1 MKGGDGSPSS
11 ARRKELRWLLAA
23 LCLAGALI
31 VLLLV
36 ETALHFFAWGLA
48 GLALALALWNLSH
61 RMGRGGR
68 LLRRALAAGLA
79 LGILCFCALEA
90 AVVLGGRTRITRPP
104 DVMVV
109 LGAHVRQDGPSPVLE
124 DRLETAADYLLRN
137 PELPVVVTGGQ
148 GSNEPMSE
156 AQCMYEYLTAAGVEE
171 GRIWREDRARNTDQN
186 LRYTAELLAEQGFD
200 LEDTHV
206 LLVSSGFHLCR
217 ASMLAD
223 RVGLDTSTLA
233 APTTHP
239 GYAFANYVRETLA
252 LVKSWCFDR

>member
-1 MKGGDGSPSS
+1 MKGGDGSSSS
-11 ARRKELRWLLAA
+11 ARRERVRWLLAA

-36 ETALHFFAWGLA
+36 EPALRFFAWGLA

-61 RMGRGGR
+61 RLGRGGR

-124 DRLETAADYLLRN
+124 DRLETAADYLLQN

-156 AQCMYEYLTAAGVEE
+156 AQCMYDYLTARGVDAELV
-171 GRIWREDRARNTDQN
+171 WREDRSTSTLEN
-186 LRYTAELLAEQGFD
+186 LRYTGELLKERGYDLAAVHLVVVSNGFHLRRVELLAGR
-200 LEDTHV
+200 L
-206 LLVSSGFHLCR
+206 
-217 ASMLAD
+217 
-223 RVGLDTSTLA
+223 GLDAGVLA
-233 APTTHP
+233 APASHLP
-239 GYAFANYVRETLA
+239 ARLKSCVREPLA
-252 LVKSWCFDR
+252 LIKSLVFDH